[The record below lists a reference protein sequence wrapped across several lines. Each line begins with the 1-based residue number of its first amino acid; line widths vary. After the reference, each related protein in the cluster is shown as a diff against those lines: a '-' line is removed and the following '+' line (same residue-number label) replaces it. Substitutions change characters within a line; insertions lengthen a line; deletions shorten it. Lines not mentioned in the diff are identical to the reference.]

1 MPERRPCIERVVGA
15 MLLPVL
21 LMTEWLL
28 LDVRP
33 LEPGADADFLPLSG
47 IDSERWIGML

>member
-1 MPERRPCIERVVGA
+1 MF
-15 MLLPVL
+15 LPVL

-33 LEPGADADFLPLSG
+33 LEPGADAGFLPLSG
-47 IDSERWIGML
+47 IDIERWIEVL